1 MAAVTIHS
9 DFGAQEEEEDLPD
22 PGIEPRSPEWQVDSL
37 LSEPPGKPQISQEA
51 NVKLLPEYLLYLIM
65 GQDCHFPRCGFHNN
79 KTTSFIIVNLGGLF
93 SGKGWG

>member
-51 NVKLLPEYLLYLIM
+51 NVKLRSWHLVPLL
-65 GQDCHFPRCGFHNN
+65 H
-79 KTTSFIIVNLGGLF
+79 
-93 SGKGWG
+93 GK

>member
-22 PGIEPRSPEWQVDSL
+22 PGIKPQSSELQMDFL

-51 NVKLLPEYLLYLIM
+51 NVKLLPEYPVSYHVTRLSLSKMWI
-65 GQDCHFPRCGFHNN
+65 
-79 KTTSFIIVNLGGLF
+79 S
-93 SGKGWG
+93 